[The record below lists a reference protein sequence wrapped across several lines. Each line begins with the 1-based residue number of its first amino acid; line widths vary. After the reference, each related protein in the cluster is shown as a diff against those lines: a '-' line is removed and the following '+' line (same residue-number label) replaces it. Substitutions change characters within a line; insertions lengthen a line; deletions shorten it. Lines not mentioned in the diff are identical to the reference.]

1 MTKKLPPYLVWT
13 MKVAMLSTLTLMDLL
28 TPEGTRISEL
38 VVAFTRGQKLGPG
51 IKTGLKIWHDYN
63 SHTLLSGLENTKI

>member
-51 IKTGLKIWHDYN
+51 IITGLNNWHDYF
-63 SHTLLSGLENTKI
+63 SHLAFSSS